1 MILAKPQ
8 NLFSTYTTSNEAKVT
23 VNAPV
28 ETKSV
33 AASRAKKKTTA
44 AASVTGADLATMIT
58 EANSQIG
65 EGTLAL
71 EKTGEGAE
79 VLILQAS
86 KILLTDKNRP
96 RISLAASEVVQP
108 VLSSF
113 VNSMRER
120 KEIVIEASSDIP
132 ASYVRP
138 LEKYLRSYKGWGI
151 SKIETEA
158 AGVFRVRIQ
167 EAK

>member
-8 NLFSTYTTSNEAKVT
+8 NLFSTYPTSNEAKVAA
-23 VNAPV
+23 NAPV
-28 ETKSV
+28 ETKSGT
-33 AASRAKKKTTA
+33 APRAKKKA
-44 AASVTGADLATMIT
+44 IAPATGADLATMIAQ
-58 EANSQIG
+58 ANAQIG
-65 EGTLAL
+65 AGALAL

-79 VLILQAS
+79 VLTLQAS
-86 KILLTDKNRP
+86 TILLIDKKRP
-96 RISLAASEVVQP
+96 RISLAASEIVQP

-151 SKIETEA
+151 SKIEPET